1 MQRIAW
7 IAALLAA
14 LAASPAMP
22 AKIYRWS
29 DARGQIHYGELPP
42 IGQPAQA
49 LDIQAP
55 PAHARPAAGEP
66 APVSEAPTSA
76 NGQPTAGP
84 QGESSQRAQ
93 PISQDSQPPRPSCE
107 IARQNLRNLQAAP
120 GNRRFREPSGHV
132 VRYTE
137 AQLRAKIAA
146 TEHYLAQHCPAP

>member
-14 LAASPAMP
+14 LAASPTLP

-49 LDIQAP
+49 LDIQTP
-55 PAHARPAAGEP
+55 PAHPRPATGELAPVSGAPASATGQPAAGP
-66 APVSEAPTSA
+66 RSES
-76 NGQPTAGP
+76 G
-84 QGESSQRAQ
+84 QRAQ
-93 PISQDSQPPRPSCE
+93 PISQDPQPPRPSCE
-107 IARQNLRNLQAAP
+107 IARQNLRSLQAAP

-137 AQLRAKIAA
+137 AQLQAKIAA